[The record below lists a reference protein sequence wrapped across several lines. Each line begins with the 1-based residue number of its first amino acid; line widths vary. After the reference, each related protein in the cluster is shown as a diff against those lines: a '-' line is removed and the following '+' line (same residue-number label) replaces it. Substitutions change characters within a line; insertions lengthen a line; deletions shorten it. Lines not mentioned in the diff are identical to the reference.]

1 MAKGRDRPRSDIRL
15 PATTRAL
22 YALTQVL
29 AHLALPFA
37 PLLALQRARHERGV
51 LHGLSH
57 RFGLGPTGGGG
68 AVWVFAASLGEV
80 RAASPLVE
88 CLRGAGHTVI
98 LSYQTPAGLDEGRRL
113 FAADR
118 EITHRY
124 VPLDLFWAVRLFLRR
139 ARPALLI
146 VLEVEIWPAMLIE
159 TARAGVPV
167 VLANGNLVFRSPD
180 RRHSWLKRQL
190 FRLYGLFDHVFTR
203 TDAFRQRYIEIGVA
217 PERISVVGE
226 LKYDQRIDPADTE
239 RGERLRKAWPGAERV
254 LMLASSVQD
263 EEAALLAMVVRRLAA
278 DRGLRVVWVPRS
290 PQRFAAVAAALRGA
304 GIACVQRST
313 LGPGMAGPVPE
324 GADVL
329 VGDSIGEMNSYYAM
343 ADLVFVGASLGEL
356 GGHNIMEPLS
366 LGKPVVMGPSIW
378 GIAFDAEPAASAGA
392 FESLPDADALERRIA
407 ALMSDPD
414 ALRLM
419 SARAASHAARRTGAA
434 RRTHVG
440 LERFIAGQEQGL
452 KAP

>member
-1 MAKGRDRPRSDIRL
+1 MVQGRDRPKRDIRL
-15 PATTRAL
+15 SATTRAL

-29 AHLALPFA
+29 AHFLLPFA
-37 PLLALQRARHERGV
+37 PVLMLRRARHERDV
-51 LHGLSH
+51 LHHLSH

-80 RAASPLVE
+80 RAASPLIE
-88 CLRGAGHTVI
+88 RLRGTGHKVI
-98 LSYQTPAGLDEGRRL
+98 LSYQTPAGLGEGRRL
-113 FAADR
+113 FGADPA
-118 EITHRY
+118 ITHRY
-124 VPLDLFWAVRLFLRR
+124 IPLDLFWAVRLFLRR

-167 VLANGNLVFRSPD
+167 VLANGNLVYRSPD

-190 FRLYGLFDHVFTR
+190 LQLYALFDHVFTR

-226 LKYDQRIDPADTE
+226 LKYDQRIDPAEPE
-239 RGERLRKAWPGAERV
+239 RGKRLRKTWPGADRV

-263 EEAALLAMVVRRLAA
+263 EEPALLAMVQRRLAA

-290 PQRFAAVAAALRGA
+290 PQRFAAVAALLRDA
-304 GIACVQRST
+304 GIATAQRSV
-313 LGPGMAGPVPE
+313 LGAGMAGPVPAE
-324 GADVL
+324 ALVL

-343 ADLVFVGASLGEL
+343 ADLVFVGASLGTL

-378 GIAFDAEPAASAGA
+378 GIAFDAEPAQCAGA
-392 FESLPDADALERRIA
+392 FESLPDADALERRIT
-407 ALMSDPD
+407 ALMADT
-414 ALRLM
+414 AILGAM
-419 SARAASHAARRTGAA
+419 AVNAARHAAQRKGAA
-434 RRTHVG
+434 QRTYAG
-440 LERFIAGQEQGL
+440 LAHFLAEPDRALTTG
-452 KAP
+452 